1 MPKLQ
6 GIEDKYINGI
16 KVDKENKD
24 VFFNDET
31 HKYYD
36 KKTMQP
42 YISVTQIVGKY
53 SQEFD
58 ENFWSSYKAL
68 EAILEGD
75 VFSIIKPLLLATK
88 RFDNRLLSKYNIDE
102 KIFQEKKNEIL
113 LEYKTKRDEA
123 CEHGTNEHLKKELS
137 FYNRS
142 NFDFHKYGFDEAG
155 EFECRENYY
164 TLDLE
169 NGVYPEFLIAINY
182 KGLRLSGQVD
192 LMIKRGNNIYI
203 CDWKGLDINTP
214 ILTTDGWKTM
224 GTLTLLDKVFDCEG
238 NPTKIKHISE
248 EHHNPCYKITF
259 DNGDSLIADED
270 HRWPIYFN
278 QRKQRVM
285 TTKEL
290 NEWLVSNE
298 RVSKKIPKILN
309 PKPLNIEK
317 KELPIDPYVLGVWL
331 GDGTSDCGA
340 ITQKKGSKIWNELK
354 SRGYKI
360 GENLIHDPKR
370 KNTEYR
376 TIFELRCKL
385 QKLGVLNNKH
395 IPVEYLLASYEQR
408 LDLLRGLMDTDGFL
422 HKKRKRFIMETSHE
436 WQATEFTELLCS
448 LGFKPT
454 VFNTVNKCDG
464 KEFPGWMVCWTDFK
478 VNPFLTRNQE
488 EFSALSWRSNKN
500 SFRVIKS
507 VDRVDTVTTKC
518 IEVESSSHTYLA
530 GKHLIPTHNTN
541 REIKKVSYYDKNK
554 KSNVMMKYPL
564 NNLMDV
570 NYWHYALQLGT
581 YAFMCQ
587 QINPDFKIEKL
598 NIVHIDRDG
607 KETIYP
613 IEYKKQEVER
623 MLNHYIKHQKIQAEL
638 DEDKP
643 IEI

>member
-75 VFSIIKPLLLATK
+75 VFSIIKPLLLSTK

-102 KIFQEKKNEIL
+102 KVFQEKKNEIL

-192 LMIKRGNNIYI
+192 LMIKRGNNICI
-203 CDWKGLDINTP
+203 CDWK
-214 ILTTDGWKTM
+214 
-224 GTLTLLDKVFDCEG
+224 
-238 NPTKIKHISE
+238 
-248 EHHNPCYKITF
+248 
-259 DNGDSLIADED
+259 
-270 HRWPIYFN
+270 
-278 QRKQRVM
+278 
-285 TTKEL
+285 
-290 NEWLVSNE
+290 
-298 RVSKKIPKILN
+298 
-309 PKPLNIEK
+309 
-317 KELPIDPYVLGVWL
+317 
-331 GDGTSDCGA
+331 
-340 ITQKKGSKIWNELK
+340 
-354 SRGYKI
+354 
-360 GENLIHDPKR
+360 
-370 KNTEYR
+370 
-376 TIFELRCKL
+376 
-385 QKLGVLNNKH
+385 
-395 IPVEYLLASYEQR
+395 
-408 LDLLRGLMDTDGFL
+408 
-422 HKKRKRFIMETSHE
+422 
-436 WQATEFTELLCS
+436 
-448 LGFKPT
+448 
-454 VFNTVNKCDG
+454 
-464 KEFPGWMVCWTDFK
+464 
-478 VNPFLTRNQE
+478 
-488 EFSALSWRSNKN
+488 
-500 SFRVIKS
+500 
-507 VDRVDTVTTKC
+507 
-518 IEVESSSHTYLA
+518 
-530 GKHLIPTHNTN
+530 TN

-570 NYWHYALQLGT
+570 NYWHYAMQLST

-587 QINPDFKIEKL
+587 QINPDFQIEKL

-613 IEYKKQEVER
+613 IEYRKQEVER